1 MGIRIG
7 TWNGSLSFPS
17 HKAPE
22 SGAQDLIG
30 YSVDLSAPDGAAR
43 VVLDMEP
50 KHLNRNGTLH
60 GGIHAMMLDA
70 AAGFAAS
77 RQLANEGDLVPV
89 VTVCLNTAFLAPVS
103 VGKVVATGRVAGG
116 GYKIMYADAEIHDAE
131 GRLCSKASGVFKR
144 AGK

>member
-1 MGIRIG
+1 M
-7 TWNGSLSFPS
+7 NYPP
-17 HKAPE
+17 HEAPK

-30 YSVDLSAPDGAAR
+30 YEVDLTSPDGASR
-43 VVLDMEP
+43 VTLDMQD

-77 RQLANEGDLVPV
+77 RYLGQGDALVPV
-89 VTVCLNTAFLAPVS
+89 VTVSLTTSFVGATQAGRVTAS
-103 VGKVVATGRVAGG
+103 GRVAGG
-116 GYKIMYADAEIHDAE
+116 GYKIIYADAEIHDAE

-144 AGK
+144 ATS